1 MKFTP
6 AFVAA
11 FVAMTWSQEAEGFG
25 DKLQVRPTFPNPMRP
40 NRNMFDDDLG
50 GGSFFVEGGVNGGG
64 QNGNPKWDGKIRY
77 ERTWDDQDEDLGG
90 PYKRPPTF
98 PNPMRPNRNMLY
110 GGGNGRPEW
119 NGRIGF
125 ENEWDEDDSLGAA
138 SKPKKMKNHEAPKKL
153 AADKTVEEVSEA
165 TDKNVAGAVK
175 TVVDKDK
182 QASGDAL
189 KIAGA
194 GVGIVAV
201 VAGIA
206 GIIVKK
212 RKDAQKKAFDIEYV
226 LPESVDIHHNCKSR
240 SMSESAAAYAP
251 PPKDYRSC
259 RTQKLCPQRE
269 HLQKWSVHF
278 HGTTHSIFHHAAT
291 TVHTRIIIL

>member
-1 MKFTP
+1 MKFTA

-11 FVAMTWSQEAEGFG
+11 FVAMTSSQEAEGFG
-25 DKLQVRPTFPNPMRP
+25 DKLQRPPTFPNPMRP

-50 GGSFFVEGGVNGGG
+50 GGSFFAEGGVNGGG

-77 ERTWDDQDEDLGG
+77 ERTWDDQDEDQLGYPDYFKSQTPNYLSVRDQDDDLGG
-90 PYKRPPTF
+90 K
-98 PNPMRPNRNMLY
+98 NKISVSGGVS

-138 SKPKKMKNHEAPKKL
+138 SKPKKIKNHEAPKKL

-175 TVVDKDK
+175 TVVDKNEQPSADTF
-182 QASGDAL
+182 
-189 KIAGA
+189 KIVGAVAG
-194 GVGIVAV
+194 GIML

-206 GIIVKK
+206 GVIASKQRQNNARKK
-212 RKDAQKKAFDIEYV
+212 GLDIEYI
-226 LPESVDIHHNCKSR
+226 LPESVDIHHYGKSR

-251 PPKDYRSC
+251 PKG
-259 RTQKLCPQRE
+259 
-269 HLQKWSVHF
+269 LQIV
-278 HGTTHSIFHHAAT
+278 
-291 TVHTRIIIL
+291 